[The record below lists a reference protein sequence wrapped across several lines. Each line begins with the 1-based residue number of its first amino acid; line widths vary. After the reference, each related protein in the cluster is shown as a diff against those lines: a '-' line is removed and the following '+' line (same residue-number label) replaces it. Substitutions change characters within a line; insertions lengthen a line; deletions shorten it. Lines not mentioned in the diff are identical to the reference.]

1 MKTIFA
7 AIFVTIFS
15 AALSSG
21 QSPTLLVPGFKP
33 FNSGPYLTP
42 TSSPTTSVCVNW
54 NTAVPESSRVAY
66 GSSQIED
73 TVWLSEV
80 TTYHHVRL
88 SDLKP
93 GRWYYYRIIPDGDIR
108 TFQTF
113 PMDQDSFD
121 FVIYGDTRSD
131 SAAHQAV
138 VDHILECNPRFVI
151 NTGDLVKSGASTL
164 DWVTFFNITDGL
176 MASTVYMPVPGNHE
190 YPYWQYDTLFA
201 LPDAEYFY
209 TVNFANV
216 HMIFLDTQ
224 HEMRGAQGN
233 WLRNDLIKANDDP
246 LIDWIFVIFHRPPYS
261 AGSHGSQ
268 KDVRDAWCSLFE
280 KYGVDMVFSG
290 HDHHYERMT
299 PINNV
304 MYMIIGGGGAPMY
317 EVGRSEW
324 TAFAQSVHHL
334 CRITITRNKLAL
346 ETITAEGKVIDT
358 FHLEK

>member
-1 MKTIFA
+1 MKTILTA
-7 AIFVTIFS
+7 AVITIFS
-15 AALSSG
+15 ATLLSG
-21 QSPTLLVPGFKP
+21 QIPTLLMPGFQP

-42 TSSPTTSVCVNW
+42 TSSPTTSMWVNW

-66 GSSQIED
+66 GSSQLED

-88 SDLKP
+88 ADLRP
-93 GRWYYYRIIPDGDIR
+93 GHWYYYRIIPDGDIR
-108 TFQTF
+108 TFRTF
-113 PMDQDSFD
+113 PLDQDSFD

-138 VDHILECNPRFVI
+138 VDRILECSPRFVI
-151 NTGDLVKSGASTL
+151 NTGDLVKSGASTP
-164 DWVTFFNITDGL
+164 DWVTFFNTTDEL
-176 MASTVYMPVPGNHE
+176 LASTVYMPVPGNHE
-190 YPYWQYDTLFA
+190 NPYWQYDTLFS

-209 TVNFANV
+209 SVNFANI

-224 HEMRGAQGN
+224 HEMRGAQGD
-233 WLRNDLIKANDDP
+233 WLRNDLIKADDDP

-304 MYMIIGGGGAPMY
+304 IYMIIGGGGAPLY

-324 TAFAQSVHHL
+324 TAFAQSIHHL
-334 CRITITRNKLAL
+334 CRIKIMRNKLAL
-346 ETITAEGKVIDT
+346 ETITAEGQIIDSLR
-358 FHLEK
+358 LEK